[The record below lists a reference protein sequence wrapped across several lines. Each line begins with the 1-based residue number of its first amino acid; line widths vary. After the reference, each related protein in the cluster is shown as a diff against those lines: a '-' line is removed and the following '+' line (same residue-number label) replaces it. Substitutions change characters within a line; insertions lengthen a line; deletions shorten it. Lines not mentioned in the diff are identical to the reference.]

1 MDDHPRPG
9 REPSITLEAKAWL
22 TSLSRRKAKEV
33 GYPHEL
39 WTTRLL
45 ARHAREHGPAEG
57 HPCPANLAQ
66 GTLCKILDSEEV
78 KRHKVRYYLAL
89 WSGLDLLIEC
99 EISKRTQD
107 NRKRN
112 KTRLDAKLS
121 TTRSPKRELKRRR
134 NMSLKWLKG
143 ATMVLAF
150 WLSASA
156 QASVSPGP
164 VTLQAHDGVSIS
176 GLVYEARQ
184 PRGIILLF
192 HQAGS
197 SKAEYATIAPRL
209 AAAGFTAL
217 AIDQR
222 SGGTLYG
229 PNETVSRLG
238 RAATYDEAKADLE
251 AALDW
256 ALPRN
261 LPIILWGSSYSAAL
275 VFEVG
280 AEHMNQ
286 VNAILAFSPGEYLNT
301 SGAVAR
307 AAGRVQVPIYVT
319 SSSDAD
325 EIQAGREILSAAPA
339 RVKAQFVP
347 KFGVHGSSTLNETRN
362 PKGAAENWNHVLA
375 FLSALSKPPG

>member
-1 MDDHPRPG
+1 MG
-9 REPSITLEAKAWL
+9 RYLLGAFFQNEAFCIDGESATGVTKL
-22 TSLSRRKAKEV
+22 GSMRRSQER
-33 GYPHEL
+33 G
-39 WTTRLL
+39 
-45 ARHAREHGPAEG
+45 GP
-57 HPCPANLAQ
+57 
-66 GTLCKILDSEEV
+66 
-78 KRHKVRYYLAL
+78 
-89 WSGLDLLIEC
+89 
-99 EISKRTQD
+99 
-107 NRKRN
+107 NRK
-112 KTRLDAKLS
+112 
-121 TTRSPKRELKRRR
+121 LKGRWDI
-134 NMSLKWLKG
+134 SLKWLKR
-143 ATMVLAF
+143 ATMLLTF
-150 WLSASA
+150 WLSANA
-156 QASVSPGP
+156 QASVNPGP
-164 VTLQAHDGVSIS
+164 VSLQARDGVTIS

-184 PRGIILLF
+184 PKGIILLF

-238 RAATYDEAKADLE
+238 KPATYEDAKADLE
-251 AALDW
+251 AAFDW
-256 ALPRN
+256 ALPRH

-286 VNAILAFSPGEYLNT
+286 VSAILAFSPGEYLDT

-347 KFGVHGSSTLNETRN
+347 KFGVHGSSTLIETRN

-375 FLSALSKPPG
+375 FLSALPKPPG